1 MCKYDT
7 SSQRVSI
14 GFTKAGKHSFHQLSP
29 HWKRTGSFIGR
40 IRHDL
45 AEYIERHI
53 DAGDPLIAE
62 FDVRYED
69 GLLLTVYLSQG
80 IYYIEEMTEIGEIII
95 HKAFWIWQRIK
106 LGCDYAACL
115 VLSSWYFITDLSC

>member
-53 DAGDPLIAE
+53 DADDPLISE

-69 GLLLTVYLSQG
+69 GLMLQGLSRSKDGKRILNG
-80 IYYIEEMTEIGEIII
+80 ITSIYPLR
-95 HKAFWIWQRIK
+95 F
-106 LGCDYAACL
+106 
-115 VLSSWYFITDLSC
+115 LSSSSGSLRFPSNTN